1 MNLGKLQDTVRDGE
15 AWCTAAHGFAKS
27 WTRLRDW
34 TTSSMTIWGWEEDV
48 QSQWKSLLEPSKF
61 MWYQAQMFLCSIY
74 QFWQIRRGLEDRAV
88 QLSRQS
94 RSPLGM
100 SSDNKL
106 LFFGINVD
114 PRSAVWPI
122 LVLVLPLFLSF
133 SSIQSFVSVD
143 IPRLLISLTWS
154 WTLGEVKLPSRVS
167 QRFTRI
173 GCPKA
178 ILGI

>member
-1 MNLGKLQDTVRDGE
+1 MDLQGVGHDFVTEQQVVWQFGNEKRMYKVNE
-15 AWCTAAHGFAKS
+15 SH
-27 WTRLRDW
+27 
-34 TTSSMTIWGWEEDV
+34 
-48 QSQWKSLLEPSKF
+48 
-61 MWYQAQMFLCSIY
+61 WYQAQMFLCSIY

-106 LFFGINVD
+106 LFFGIKVD
-114 PRSAVWPI
+114 PPSAVWPI
-122 LVLVLPLFLSF
+122 LVLAFPLFLSF

-173 GCPKA
+173 GCSKA